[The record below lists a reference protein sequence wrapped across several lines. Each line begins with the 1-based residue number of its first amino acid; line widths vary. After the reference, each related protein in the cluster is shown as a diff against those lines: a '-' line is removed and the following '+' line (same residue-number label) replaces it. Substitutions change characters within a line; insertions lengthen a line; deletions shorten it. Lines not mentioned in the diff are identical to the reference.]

1 MAFRSAE
8 AVINELADR
17 YAQAL
22 FFLMQPR
29 VDHLMHRGRTNL
41 FMCKDLRIIG
51 DQFDWILVNVFTEFT
66 CFKKGRLHENA

>member
-22 FFLMQPR
+22 FFSCNPELIILCTEAER
-29 VDHLMHRGRTNL
+29 TCLCAKIYALSETNL
-41 FMCKDLRIIG
+41 TGF
-51 DQFDWILVNVFTEFT
+51 W
-66 CFKKGRLHENA
+66 